1 MTERAELL
9 ERCIKANQRYG
20 ASPLLVNGRYACQ
33 RYPGFLIVGLIFGIS
48 DYAVTVPYED
58 GNTRA
63 NLIYMGRKGA
73 YILRWGRRFYL
84 NESIKE
90 LI

>member
-1 MTERAELL
+1 ME
-9 ERCIKANQRYG
+9 
-20 ASPLLVNGRYACQ
+20 
-33 RYPGFLIVGLIFGIS
+33 
-48 DYAVTVPYED
+48 
-58 GNTRA
+58 RA

-90 LI
+90 PI

>member
-1 MTERAELL
+1 MEERDQLL
-9 ERCIKANQRYG
+9 ERCIRANQKY
-20 ASPLLVNGRYACQ
+20 STQPLLFNGRYACQ

-48 DYAVTVPYED
+48 DYAVTVPLEG

-90 LI
+90 PI